1 MTRTP
6 SNICYRNS
14 LATLLKVDDALA
26 GNDYRLMEI
35 IPAIDIRGGRCVRL
49 EQGDYNR
56 ETVFG
61 DDPVAVAKRWQD
73 AGARR
78 LHVVD
83 LDGARDGR
91 PRNEDAIRAILAA
104 AAVPVQVGGGI
115 RDIAMIQRYLE
126 GGADRVVLGTAAVK
140 DQTTLMNAIVLFRE
154 RIVVGVDA
162 RGGVV
167 ATEGWLESSAIA
179 ATDLVK
185 QLSEMGVARIVYT
198 DILRDATLTGP
209 NFEAVGELLETISG
223 LPSPVSVIV
232 AGGLSSIDDLKALS
246 ALGVEGAIIGK
257 AIYTGDISL
266 TEAITAVGS

>member
-1 MTRTP
+1 
-6 SNICYRNS
+6 
-14 LATLLKVDDALA
+14 
-26 GNDYRLMEI
+26 MEI

-49 EQGDYNR
+49 EQGDYDR

-61 DDPVAVAKRWQD
+61 DDPVAIAKRWQD
-73 AGARR
+73 TGARR

-83 LDGARDGR
+83 LDGAREGR
-91 PRNEDAIRAILAA
+91 PQNEDAIRAILAS
-104 AAVPVQVGGGI
+104 AVKPAQIGGGI
-115 RDIAMIQRYLE
+115 RDIATIQGYLDA
-126 GGADRVVLGTAAVK
+126 GADRVVLGTAAVK

-167 ATEGWLESSAIA
+167 ATGGWLETSAVS

-209 NFEAVGELLETISG
+209 NFEAVAGLLEAISG

-232 AGGLSSIDDLKALS
+232 AGGVSSIDDLRRLS
-246 ALGVEGAIIGK
+246 ALDVEGAIVGK
-257 AIYTGDISL
+257 AIYTGNIDL
-266 TEAITAVGS
+266 AEAIAAVGS